1 MTRRVPENDYCDL
14 EPGKLCDNC
23 CRCIDEPGREF
34 NTVFAEFELLS
45 EDYVLDDVN
54 VLNEPLERPKID
66 PALLAEWEEKLRALE
81 EEERAAEAEHEKA
94 RSRDTLLAFDIDPDD
109 SEE

>member
-1 MTRRVPENDYCDL
+1 MTKRVPENDYCDL

-34 NTVFAEFELLS
+34 NTILAEFELLS
-45 EDYVLDDVN
+45 EDYVLDDIN
-54 VLNEPLERPKID
+54 VLNEPLERPNID

-81 EEERAAEAEHEKA
+81 EEERAAEAEREKA
-94 RSRDTLLAFDIDPDD
+94 RSRDMLLAIDIDTDD

>member
-1 MTRRVPENDYCDL
+1 MTKRVPENDYCDL

-34 NTVFAEFELLS
+34 NTVLAEFELLS
-45 EDYVLDDVN
+45 EDYVLDDIN
-54 VLNEPLERPKID
+54 VLNEPLERPNID

-81 EEERAAEAEHEKA
+81 EEERAAEAEREKA
-94 RSRDTLLAFDIDPDD
+94 RSCDMLLAFDIDPDD

>member
-1 MTRRVPENDYCDL
+1 MTKRVPENDYCDL

-34 NTVFAEFELLS
+34 NTVLAEFELLS
-45 EDYVLDDVN
+45 EDYVLDDIN
-54 VLNEPLERPKID
+54 VLNEPLERPNID

-81 EEERAAEAEHEKA
+81 EEERAAEAEREKA
-94 RSRDTLLAFDIDPDD
+94 RSRDMLLAIDIDPDD

>member
-1 MTRRVPENDYCDL
+1 MTKRVPENDYCDL

-34 NTVFAEFELLS
+34 NTVLAEFELLS
-45 EDYVLDDVN
+45 EDYVLDDIN
-54 VLNEPLERPKID
+54 VLNEPLERPNID